1 MHHEEIQED
10 NTKKNEQLTLLFAHY
25 GRAIYV
31 AQILEQQAID
41 MVAIDEVVTSKPDSD
56 EAYDMIWS
64 KYDIGKKMMGIMTN
78 LLQEAYQIEQTDMEE
93 LKSLLAV
100 KDDLADR
107 YFRFNNLTTA
117 SDEDCEQ
124 MISDFIAYTQ
134 RILAINEKLN
144 VYREAHHIR
153 TNLTE
158 ENIVLAFASRK

>member
-1 MHHEEIQED
+1 
-10 NTKKNEQLTLLFAHY
+10 
-25 GRAIYV
+25 
-31 AQILEQQAID
+31 
-41 MVAIDEVVTSKPDSD
+41 
-56 EAYDMIWS
+56 
-64 KYDIGKKMMGIMTN
+64 MGIMTN

-153 TNLTE
+153 TDLTE